1 VTDPELARR
10 LDHVEQ
16 ALWGSE
22 RDPESGL
29 VRTVR
34 RVEAK
39 QEETRRQNYMIMA
52 GVVVAIIT
60 PAATI
65 LLTRAAG

>member
-1 VTDPELARR
+1 MTDPELSRR
-10 LDHVEQ
+10 LEDVER
-16 ALWGSE
+16 ALWGSA
-22 RDPESGL
+22 RDPDAGL
-29 VRTVR
+29 VKTVR
-34 RVEAK
+34 RIEAK
-39 QEETRRQNYMIMA
+39 QEEARKQNYMIMA

>member
-1 VTDPELARR
+1 MTDPELSRR
-10 LDHVEQ
+10 LEDVER
-16 ALWGSE
+16 ALWGST
-22 RDPESGL
+22 RDPDAGL
-29 VRTVR
+29 VKTVR
-34 RVEAK
+34 RIEAK
-39 QEETRRQNYMIMA
+39 QEEARKQNYMIMA

>member
-1 VTDPELARR
+1 MTDSEITRR
-10 LDHVEQ
+10 LDDVER
-16 ALWGSE
+16 ALWGST
-22 RDPESGL
+22 RDPDSGL
-29 VRTVR
+29 VKTVR
-34 RVEAK
+34 RIEAK
-39 QEETRRQNYMIMA
+39 QEEARKQNYTIMA